1 MLKPFLTGCKKIQ
14 QNMRKYHL
22 WLKPTANTTKRPHQR
37 WVVNNTKRP
46 HQRWVIDT
54 TSRLHQ
60 RWVTSWWFTSFHL
73 QVKYST
79 YKLLRVFGLV
89 SLPNIPL
96 AFPLPSPLFIG
107 TTKLWLWFFWGKLL
121 LCMVLAQAWCDMCT
135 CQRRE
140 KKVGDRKRSLLLF
153 LL

>member
-107 TTKLWLWFFWGKLL
+107 TTKLWLCFFEENYYYVWSS
-121 LCMVLAQAWCDMCT
+121 
-135 CQRRE
+135 RRHGVICVHVRGE
-140 KKVGDRKRSLLLF
+140 RKR
-153 LL
+153 